1 MKDRKLLNSEL
12 GRLTPEEYRTVRPS
26 SGIVLVLDNVRSAHN
41 VGSAFRTADAFG
53 VDKVYLGGI
62 CPVPPSPEL
71 HKVALGAEESVPSE
85 HVDDVVDLGRR
96 LQAAGYT
103 VIAVEQTEHSVK
115 LDEFCAGVEEGVSP
129 RGACPPP
136 DKGRGRGPL
145 DTSPEGTQETM
156 GGAGVERS
164 GTESPLGDTP
174 SSKPRYALVFGN
186 EVHGVQQEVVD
197 ACDFALEIP
206 QKGTKHSLNV
216 SVSIGV
222 VLWALVQRMNCQA
235 GA

>member
-1 MKDRKLLNSEL
+1 MKDRKLLNVEL
-12 GRLTPEEYRTVRPS
+12 GRISPEEYRTQRPQ

-85 HVDDVVDLGRR
+85 HVEDVVDLVRR
-96 LQAAGYT
+96 LQADGYT

-115 LDEFCAGVEEGVSP
+115 LDEFQPGLEEGVSP
-129 RGACPPP
+129 RGACAPPHS
-136 DKGRGRGPL
+136 GRGRGPL
-145 DTSPEGTQETM
+145 DTSPGGTQETM
-156 GGAGVERS
+156 GGAGAERS
-164 GTESPLGDTP
+164 EAESPLGDTP
-174 SSKPRYALVFGN
+174 SSKTRYALVFGN
-186 EVHGVQQEVVD
+186 EVAGVQQEVVD

-216 SVSIGV
+216 SVSVGV
-222 VLWALVQRMNCQA
+222 VLWALT
-235 GA
+235 G